1 MTRTPRWRS
10 VLAGA
15 SALTLSATLWGS
27 VPASA
32 ATPTPA
38 PTAVGQQEGD
48 PRPDGGLRPGP
59 EPTEPSLVG
68 AAKTYRADGQDVR
81 FAFDAHGFATAARGT
96 FRVSHYEGGEGGW
109 FSGRIDCLIVA
120 GPVAVATGV
129 VTESSFPEFLGVRK
143 GFTVYDNGRRDRVGY
158 SWALDAGSTE
168 SVPLCL
174 SGAPYE
180 TLETGNFHVVEWF
193 PPQAG

>member
-10 VLAGA
+10 VLAGM
-15 SALTLSATLWGS
+15 SALALSATLWGS

-32 ATPTPA
+32 ATPGPA
-38 PTAVGQQEGD
+38 LRAVGQQERD
-48 PRPDGGLRPGP
+48 PRPDGLRPGP
-59 EPTEPSLVG
+59 KPTEPILVG
-68 AAKTYRADGQDVR
+68 AARTYRADGQDVR
-81 FAFDAHGFATAARGT
+81 FAFDARGFATAARGT
-96 FRVSHYEGGEGGW
+96 FRVSHYEGDEGGW

-129 VTESSFPEFLGVRK
+129 VTETSFPEFLGVRK
-143 GFTVYDNGRRDRVGY
+143 GFTVYDDGRRDQVGY
-158 SWALDAGSTE
+158 SRALDSGSTE

-180 TLETGNFHVVEWF
+180 TLESGDFRVVEWF
-193 PPQAG
+193 PTQSG